1 MVFDNLVGY
10 TGYHII
16 DSFKNQNSGMFLDYF
31 ALVILFFVAF
41 TLFYGVIAIHD
52 IPYEIA
58 ARRNHPHQDAI
69 HIAGWV
75 SLFTLHILWPFLW
88 IWATLWREDRGWG
101 FAQIKDEQLV
111 LHHKVLELEE
121 QIKAM
126 RAEIRALGTN
136 TEAGD
141 SQTTKPEKSD
151 TARER
156 EG

>member
-1 MVFDNLVGY
+1 MVFGSPVGY
-10 TGYHII
+10 TASYII
-16 DSFKNQNSGMFLDYF
+16 QLSTTRDSGMFLDYF

-58 ARRNHPHQDAI
+58 AKRNHPHQDAI

-121 QIKAM
+121 EIKSM
-126 RAEIRALGTN
+126 RAELSKFSGN
-136 TEAGD
+136 PTEANEPQIEPGKL
-141 SQTTKPEKSD
+141 STD
-151 TARER
+151 T
-156 EG
+156 GGNS